1 MRRLR
6 FLLAATFFVAPVIA
20 GCDSGLKE
28 GMDTTKP
35 ADAQPASLKREMEKN
50 AKRMQLP
57 KSKPKMTPSA
67 PAEKPK

>member
-6 FLLAATFFVAPVIA
+6 FLLAATFFVAPAIA

-28 GMDTTKP
+28 GISPEASTASP
-35 ADAQPASLKREMEKN
+35 QPDALKNEMRKN
-50 AKRMQLP
+50 ADKMRATG
-57 KSKPKMTPSA
+57 KPKMAPSP